1 MSDRSRARKTR
12 PSCLSSRFL
21 CRSKVHHSCKT
32 KTLLL
37 KVCEAKP
44 PRCGAGLKGI
54 LMAGIEETNVTDTL
68 DEGGVKKLTGTEVV
82 TGRPLF
88 KDFVTFNAT
97 MLVRH
102 PRIELLSL
110 ELSDFEYPEARRPEG
125 RGESDTREERR
136 LCARSITL
144 REQSS
149 RFRV

>member
-1 MSDRSRARKTR
+1 MLEMSDRGRVQKTR
-12 PSCLSSRFL
+12 PSCLSCRFL
-21 CRSKVHHSCKT
+21 CRSKVYHSCKT

-37 KVCEAKP
+37 KVYEAKP
-44 PRCGAGLKGI
+44 PQCAAGLKGI

-102 PRIELLSL
+102 
-110 ELSDFEYPEARRPEG
+110 F
-125 RGESDTREERR
+125 
-136 LCARSITL
+136 
-144 REQSS
+144 
-149 RFRV
+149 